1 MYDKFIATVWDY
13 YAQHKRDLPWRK
25 DITPYNIVISEV
37 MLQQTQVSRIITKY
51 EPFIT
56 ELPNFQTLADASLPV
71 LLELWQGIGYNRRA
85 IYLQRLAQRVVEEYN
100 GQLPDNPII
109 LDTFPGIGEATAA
122 SICVYAFNK
131 PIPFIETNVRRIYI
145 HHFFHDR
152 TDIDDREIMPFVQK
166 TLDTENPR
174 EWYYALMDY
183 GTMLGRTI
191 DNPNKR
197 SKHYSIQSQF
207 EGSDRQIRGM
217 VLKKLL
223 NQSVDKQELYTVLAK
238 DESRVDKVITQLEKE
253 GFIIEEGGMYRIKD
267 ESRV

>member
-13 YAQHKRDLPWRK
+13 YAKYKRDLPWRIN
-25 DITPYNIVISEV
+25 ITPYNIVISEV

-56 ELPNFQTLADASLPV
+56 ELPCFQSLAEAPLPI
-71 LLELWQGIGYNRRA
+71 LLRLWQGIGYNRRA
-85 IYLQRLAQRVVEEYN
+85 IYLQRLAQIVVQDYDRK
-100 GQLPDNPII
+100 LPENPVI

-122 SICVYAFNK
+122 SISVYAFNK

-145 HHFFHDR
+145 HHFFQDR
-152 TDIDDREIMPFVQK
+152 IDIDDKEIMPIVAQ

-183 GTMLGRTI
+183 GTMLARTI

-217 VLKKLL
+217 ILKELL
-223 NQSVDKQELYTVLAK
+223 NQSLDKQELYGVIAK
-238 DESRVDKVITQLEKE
+238 DESRVDKVITQLERE
-253 GFIIEEGGMYRIKD
+253 GFIIQEEGKYKIK
-267 ESRV
+267 